1 VTHTET
7 KMPLWNK
14 QKGGKPES
22 DHSGKE
28 NHYDTVSEPEE
39 REGGQNGGQQGGR
52 PRLVFHCQLAQG
64 SPTGIISGFTNVKEL
79 YQKIA
84 ECYDMTAS
92 DILFCTLNTHKVD
105 MGHLLGGQ
113 IGLDDFIFAHR
124 KGRAK
129 EIEITKSE
137 DALGLTITDN
147 GAGYAFIK
155 RIKEGSIIN
164 NIPYIEVGD
173 HIEKIDGES
182 LVGCRHY
189 EVAKMLK
196 EIPKGAT
203 FIIRVVE
210 PLKAGFANIGPRS
223 GPGAGKK
230 ASYGS
235 GKQTLRLKSNGTAAV
250 EEVDSVRTTAEE
262 NINELLENF
271 MGINDTELASQVWDL
286 AEGKTN
292 TMELAEAIDNSDLE
306 AFGFTDDF
314 IFELWGAITD
324 AKSGRGKSMN
334 NNSY

>member
-1 VTHTET
+1 
-7 KMPLWNK
+7 MPLWNK
-14 QKGGKPES
+14 PRGPKEHYEPDVKSVEKEVNGVQES
-22 DHSGKE
+22 GNRNS
-28 NHYDTVSEPEE
+28 VEE
-39 REGGQNGGQQGGR
+39 HQDSR

-79 YQKIA
+79 YVKIA
-84 ECYDMTAS
+84 ECYDMPAS

-124 KGRAK
+124 KGRPK
-129 EIEITKSE
+129 EIEICKSE

-155 RIKEGSIIN
+155 RIKEGSIIS
-164 NIPYIEVGD
+164 NIEYIEVGD
-173 HIEKIDGES
+173 HIEKIDGQS

-189 EVAKMLK
+189 EVATLLK
-196 EIPKGAT
+196 NIPKGKT
-203 FIIRVVE
+203 FVIRLVE
-210 PLKAGFANIGPRS
+210 PLKAGFGNIGPRS

-235 GKQTLRLKSNGTAAV
+235 GKQTLRLRANGPAEV
-250 EEVDSVRTTAEE
+250 EEVSSVRTVAEE
-262 NINELLENF
+262 NINNLLENF
-271 MGINDTELASQVWDL
+271 MGINDSELASQIWDL

-324 AKSGRGKSMN
+324 AKQGRALKHIN
-334 NNSY
+334 NNVF

>member
-1 VTHTET
+1 
-7 KMPLWNK
+7 MPLWNK
-14 QKGGKPES
+14 SRGGRQER
-22 DHSGKE
+22 DFQEQEYRSGKE
-28 NHYDTVSEPEE
+28 NHYDTVGDREPEE
-39 REGGQNGGQQGGR
+39 PQDGR

-84 ECYDMTAS
+84 ECYDMPAS

-129 EIEITKSE
+129 EIEITKTE

-155 RIKEGSIIN
+155 RIKEGSIIS

-173 HIEKIDGES
+173 HIEKIDDDS

-196 EIPKGAT
+196 EIPKGSSFT
-203 FIIRVVE
+203 IRIVE
-210 PLKAGFANIGPRS
+210 PQKAGFANIGPRS
-223 GPGAGKK
+223 GPGTGKK

-235 GKQTLRLKSNGTAAV
+235 GKQTLRLKSNGTAAI
-250 EEVDSVRTTAEE
+250 EEVDNVRTQAEE
-262 NINELLENF
+262 NINKLLETF
-271 MGINDTELASQVWDL
+271 MGINDSELASQIWDL
-286 AEGKTN
+286 ADGKTN

-314 IFELWGAITD
+314 IFELWGAVTD
-324 AKSGRGKSMN
+324 AKSGRGKTVN
-334 NNSY
+334 NNEMF